1 LRAPAVERS
10 PGRQSVGDPTGL
22 AAAAAR
28 GIELGPVET
37 VAGRVH
43 TTWITDPDGN
53 RVQIGQPG

>member
-1 LRAPAVERS
+1 MRPFKPPIVAAER
-10 PGRQSVGDPTGL
+10 V

-37 VAGRVH
+37 LAGTVR
-43 TTWITDPDGN
+43 TTWIADPDGN